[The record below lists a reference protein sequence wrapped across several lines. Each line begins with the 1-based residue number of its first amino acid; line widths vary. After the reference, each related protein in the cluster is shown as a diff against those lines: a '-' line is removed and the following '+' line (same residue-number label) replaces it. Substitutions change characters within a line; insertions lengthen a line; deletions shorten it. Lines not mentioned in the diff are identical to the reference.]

1 MSAVVMSRDNS
12 GFDESPCTVR
22 HDGRAVGLWWREQL
36 WGSGNITDL
45 LYRGLCARCEIAI
58 GHSIRLGDLR
68 DEFALHLESGHRE
81 LDVTGFLT
89 ASIRAFPVI
98 FQTGGDVLRHI
109 FFVEGNGYR
118 WSENGG
124 IVAVGD
130 PEDWRERRTRRVA
143 EREVSLASFSGSLAS
158 GMRVEFERQ
167 NASEDETIENSPTLA
182 TDWSLPEGAS
192 TEPNTLLLNVPE
204 KVRPD
209 WLTAVEW
216 ARGLAVRP

>member
-1 MSAVVMSRDNS
+1 MSRDNS

-36 WGSGNITDL
+36 WGSGNVTDL

-58 GHSIRLGDLR
+58 GHSTRLGDLR
-68 DEFALHLESGHRE
+68 DEFTLHLESGHRE

-89 ASIRAFPVI
+89 IALRAFPVI
-98 FQTGGDVLRHI
+98 FGTGGEVLRHI

-118 WSENGG
+118 WSEHGG
-124 IVAVGD
+124 IIAVGD
-130 PEDWRERRTRRVA
+130 SEDWRERQTRRHA
-143 EREVSLASFSGSLAS
+143 SREEFLIPLSEELASV
-158 GMRVEFERQ
+158 MRTEFEKQ
-167 NASEDETIENSPTLA
+167 NASEDETIDNSVALA
-182 TDWSLPEGAS
+182 ADWSLPEGAS

-216 ARGLAVRP
+216 ARELAIRP